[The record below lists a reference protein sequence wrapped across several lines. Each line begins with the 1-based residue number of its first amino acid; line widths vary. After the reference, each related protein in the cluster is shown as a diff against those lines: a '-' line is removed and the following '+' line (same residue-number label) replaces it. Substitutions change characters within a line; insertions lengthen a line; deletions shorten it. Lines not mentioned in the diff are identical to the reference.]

1 MKDLEK
7 LFKESLQNHEMPY
20 DANAWN
26 SLSQKMTTPKKPFYK
41 KGWFYGA
48 VAAVAVGTVGGIVIS
63 NNSEVSPKEEI
74 SVVETK
80 DETLTTQENIKD
92 NNEET
97 VIVNSKELEDVS
109 DSKED
114 IESPE
119 QHVKVI
125 HKKDVTH
132 KEQPEIFTPNPT
144 LLETTEGK
152 RPDKEVVINTNFGL
166 STVSACEGDLVT
178 VFLPVQNGEFT
189 ESVKVNGK
197 KVPLDSR
204 SFDVVA
210 LGNPMEIEYT
220 VQGESSAMN
229 VDVKPMET
237 LDIQYSTYTE
247 DGMPLT
253 HFTTTIEKP
262 IWKIDG
268 KVVSDKKEF
277 KHLFIHKG
285 RYEVSVESSSKEV
298 CADIYTEAVQ
308 IEENYRLFAET
319 GMSMSS
325 TDSRLNSFMPFAL
338 KEMDNPN
345 FFLTVMDA
353 KTGQQL
359 YTTNNANEP
368 WDGTNPA
375 TGNKMEPGS
384 IIFWTVIIK
393 DNPYIKE
400 PIKGDI
406 TIAK

>member
-7 LFKESLQNHEMPY
+7 LFKESLQNHEVPY
-20 DANAWN
+20 DASAWT
-26 SLSQKMTTPKKPFYK
+26 SLSQKMTAPKKPFYK

-48 VAAVAVGTVGGIVIS
+48 VAAVAVGTVGGIVIT
-63 NNSEVSPKEEI
+63 NNAELSPKEEI
-74 SVVETK
+74 SVVETN
-80 DETLTTQENIKD
+80 DNNFTTQEFKND
-92 NNEET
+92 NKEET

-119 QHVKVI
+119 KDIKVN
-125 HKKDVTH
+125 HKEDVNH
-132 KEQPEIFTPNPT
+132 KEQPEIHLPNPVPQDPR
-144 LLETTEGK
+144 E
-152 RPDKEVVINTNFGL
+152 DKNPVDEVVVNTSFNL
-166 STVSACEGDLVT
+166 SASSVCEGDVVT
-178 VFLPVQNGEFT
+178 VLLPLENGQYKEF
-189 ESVKVNGK
+189 VKVNGK
-197 KVPLDSR
+197 NVKLDSR
-204 SFDVVA
+204 SVDVVA
-210 LGNPMEIEYT
+210 SGSSMQIDYIVN
-220 VQGESSAMN
+220 GESSTKT
-229 VDVKPMET
+229 VEVKPMET

-253 HFTTTIEKP
+253 HFSTTVDKP
-262 IWKIDG
+262 IWKVDG

-285 RYEVSVESSSKEV
+285 RYEVTVESSNSSV
-298 CADIYTEAVQ
+298 CAEPYVEIIQ
-308 IEENYRLFAET
+308 IEKEYRLFAVD
-319 GMSMSS
+319 GMSMTSS
-325 TDSRLNSFMPFAL
+325 DSRQNQFMPFAL

-406 TIAK
+406 VIAK